1 MPSARSVKALGEVQ
15 EAKVP
20 VAAPGPSRRHSKLEL
35 DSLEEKAKL
44 GSLFEVGPWG
54 PESTEVLG
62 AEVSTVNERLA
73 GVGSVFWAES
83 VARTSKVWAPS
94 ESWGEAVWVSPGPE
108 QGPNE
113 PESKR
118 HS

>member
-1 MPSARSVKALGEVQ
+1 M
-15 EAKVP
+15 
-20 VAAPGPSRRHSKLEL
+20 
-35 DSLEEKAKL
+35 
-44 GSLFEVGPWG
+44 
-54 PESTEVLG
+54 LG
-62 AEVSTVNERLA
+62 AAVSTVNERLA

-118 HS
+118 HAKPWAPPVAEKPKLGVGSLVGPWGPESIEVLGAVESSV